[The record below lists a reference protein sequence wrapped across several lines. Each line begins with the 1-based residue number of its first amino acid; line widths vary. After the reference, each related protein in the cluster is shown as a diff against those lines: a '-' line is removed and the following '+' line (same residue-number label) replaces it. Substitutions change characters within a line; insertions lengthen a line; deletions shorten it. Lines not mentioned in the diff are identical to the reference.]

1 MSSPLVFIV
10 NTTLLGLVT
19 LPALVLTVLLFRRTS
34 GSRREPSRK
43 WATYTKVAFVLYLLT
58 NVLSL
63 IITGVDAANSDSYYY
78 RHNNPTY
85 LALLT
90 LSNISIP
97 IGHVGSAAVF
107 LALFYLARAF
117 SLLRTDETSR
127 RYRIGRQC
135 ALGAFIWVCLAGLTV
150 MCLSISIFV
159 ARYADTGYGYSQ
171 DYYDGLRNRSVA
183 ASSIDLALFA
193 THLLCAIG
201 TMVYT
206 AKARKKVLGTPLQK
220 ASNLMLACGIL
231 WLLRN
236 VWSLLYTI
244 LWGFMFGFNI
254 NFVYSW
260 GFIFDIILNSW
271 MTFVIFV
278 LLYVLATTDKY
289 AMSQPQGQEQR
300 PKNMDEEGL

>member
-1 MSSPLVFIV
+1 MSSPLAFIV
-10 NTTLLGLVT
+10 NTTLVGLVT
-19 LPALVLTVLLFRRTS
+19 LPALVLAVFLFRRTS

-43 WATYTKVAFVLYLLT
+43 WVTHTKVAFVLYLLT

-63 IITGVDAANSDSYYY
+63 IITGVNASSDSYYFT
-78 RHNNPTY
+78 HHDPTY
-85 LALLT
+85 LAILS

-127 RYRIGRQC
+127 RYRIGRQW

-150 MCLSISIFV
+150 MCLSISIY
-159 ARYADTGYGYSQ
+159 AERYANTGYNNSQ
-171 DYYDGLRNRSVA
+171 DYYEGLSNRSTA

-193 THLLCAIG
+193 THVLCAIG
-201 TMVYT
+201 TMVYI
-206 AKARKKVLGTPLQK
+206 ARARKKVLGTPLQK

-244 LWGFMFGFNI
+244 LWGFMFGFAFE
-254 NFVYSW
+254 FVYSW

-300 PKNMDEEGL
+300 PKNMDEEAL